1 MREAGAYGRGV
12 ADGGGAEW
20 RREGGD
26 GAPGRRR
33 RPDAVDDRGTPALC
47 LAVDGFDLATVE
59 VLMRSARLDRVTDG
73 QTRCC
78 GRSTAA
84 PPTS

>member
-1 MREAGAYGRGV
+1 M
-12 ADGGGAEW
+12 GGESLTAAVRSGDVKAVTALLDA
-20 RREGGD
+20 GGD
-26 GAPGRRR
+26 
-33 RPDAVDDRGTPALC
+33 PDAVDDRGTPALC

-59 VLMRSARLDRVTDG
+59 VLMFAPPGWTGSWTARP
-73 QTRCC
+73 RCC